1 MDLDA
6 PVAGAATEPAVRDL
20 LIVGLDVHNGE
31 MAEIVERVNARQ
43 PTWRLRGFVS
53 LDGAR
58 VGETFVDYPI
68 HAAQALQDWP
78 EAALLP
84 GLDAASRSLPRER
97 YATLVD
103 PAAWV
108 SRTARIGPGCVL
120 YPHCFVG
127 LHARLGDFV
136 LALSGSIIN
145 HDDVLGDR
153 VVVASGVRLA
163 GQVAVEDDCYL
174 GQACSVRQFT
184 RVGRGSLIGTGAV
197 VLHDVDADSV
207 MVGNPA
213 RLLRR
218 RSER

>member
-1 MDLDA
+1 MTADA
-6 PVAGAATEPAVRDL
+6 TVARLAPEPTVRDL
-20 LIVGLDVHNGE
+20 LIVGLDVHSGE
-31 MAEIVERVNARQ
+31 MAEIVERINIRR

-58 VGETFVDYPI
+58 AGETFVDYPVY
-68 HAAQALQDWP
+68 AAQALQEWP
-78 EAALLP
+78 DAALVP
-84 GLDAASRSLPRER
+84 GFDPASRSLPKER
-97 YATLVD
+97 YATLID
-103 PAAWV
+103 PSAWV
-108 SRTARIGPGCVL
+108 SRTARIGTGCVV

-136 LALSGSIIN
+136 LALSGSVVN

-163 GQVAVEDDCYL
+163 GQVVVEDDCYL
-174 GQACSVRQFT
+174 GQACTIRQFT

-197 VLHDVDADSV
+197 VLRHVDADSV

-218 RSER
+218 RSQQ